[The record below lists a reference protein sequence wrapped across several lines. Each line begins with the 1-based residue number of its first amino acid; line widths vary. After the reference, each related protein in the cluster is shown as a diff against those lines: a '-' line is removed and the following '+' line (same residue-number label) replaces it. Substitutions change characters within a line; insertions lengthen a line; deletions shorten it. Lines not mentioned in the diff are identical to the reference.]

1 MPSRVITVTLYETM
15 SSMLLGRSLLPS
27 STGSMVSLSHHIDME
42 VANEVE
48 DKPDVH
54 SYPYGSR
61 GPEGLEEFTSK
72 FGHYKRVDDD

>member
-1 MPSRVITVTLYETM
+1 
-15 SSMLLGRSLLPS
+15 
-27 STGSMVSLSHHIDME
+27 MVSQSHHTYVQM
-42 VANEVE
+42 ANDVE

-72 FGHYKRVDDD
+72 HGHYKRVDDD

>member
-1 MPSRVITVTLYETM
+1 
-15 SSMLLGRSLLPS
+15 
-27 STGSMVSLSHHIDME
+27 MVRHDVLHTRM

-72 FGHYKRVDDD
+72 HGHYKRFDDD

>member
-1 MPSRVITVTLYETM
+1 MVSPSHSIEVTL
-15 SSMLLGRSLLPS
+15 
-27 STGSMVSLSHHIDME
+27 
-42 VANEVE
+42 ANELE

-72 FGHYKRVDDD
+72 YGHYKRVDDD